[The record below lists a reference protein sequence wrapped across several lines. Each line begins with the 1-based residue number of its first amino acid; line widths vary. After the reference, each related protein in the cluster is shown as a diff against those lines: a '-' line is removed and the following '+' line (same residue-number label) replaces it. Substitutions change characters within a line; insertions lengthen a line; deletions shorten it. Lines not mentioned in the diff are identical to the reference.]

1 MPWLDCP
8 NPGQRLFE
16 HENHPFKL
24 RLVESTATTTGVTL
38 ANYHP
43 ER

>member
-16 HENHPFKL
+16 HENQQFKL
-24 RLVESTATTTGVTL
+24 RLVESTATRTGVTI
-38 ANYHP
+38 ATYHS